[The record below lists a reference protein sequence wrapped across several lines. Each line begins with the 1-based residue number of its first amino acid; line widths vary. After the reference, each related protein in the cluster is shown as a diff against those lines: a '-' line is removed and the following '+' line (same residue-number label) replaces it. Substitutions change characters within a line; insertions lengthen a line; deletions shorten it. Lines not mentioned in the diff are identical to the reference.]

1 MDGSDV
7 LAYADLIC
15 HAHAM
20 KACLTILVLVSF
32 LFPAFAAA
40 PSSKGRK
47 ITELNV
53 IPLRVLQRS
62 ISPKFYKSLTISP
75 VDGWIVVRASLVGTH
90 LSGAR
95 IVRSA
100 LGGEW
105 DALALQRASEVIIAG
120 NYSIAEPNRGTSVL
134 LHLLVYK
141 IADGM
146 MALSFAHLDEPG
158 GNQADYFGCARLA
171 VVPTSGWKPR
181 RKAASSCSRAS
192 AASASAF
199 GAVATSPK
207 CAPIAR

>member
-1 MDGSDV
+1 MKPPRT
-7 LAYADLIC
+7 LLI
-15 HAHAM
+15 AFLS
-20 KACLTILVLVSF
+20 LTLLTSGT
-32 LFPAFAAA
+32 FAAR
-40 PSSKGRK
+40 PPETRRPLP
-47 ITELNV
+47 ELNV

-146 MALSFAHLDEPG
+146 MALSFGHLDEPG

-171 VVPTSGWKPR
+171 VLKADGKWTEIKGPPGLEGKGWVV
-181 RKAASSCSRAS
+181 RAPGFRNNITVS
-192 AASASAF
+192 LKMENLP
-199 GAVATSPK
+199 GG
-207 CAPIAR
+207 R